1 MRFYGAPNDEQYFNN
16 CVRRIS
22 ELELEDC
29 VVFAGPTQEPWNAY
43 SQADV
48 VAFASISEG
57 FPYAMIEAMLCGA
70 AIVATDV
77 GGVPEALGNSGILV
91 SAKSPQQMAE
101 AVAFLL
107 ENREE
112 RERLGQM
119 AQARALGHFTEEHF
133 LHSYELAYGELLSP
147 MTEQSLQRT

>member
-1 MRFYGAPNDEQYFNN
+1 
-16 CVRRIS
+16 
-22 ELELEDC
+22 
-29 VVFAGPTQEPWNAY
+29 
-43 SQADV
+43 
-48 VAFASISEG
+48 
-57 FPYAMIEAMLCGA
+57 MIEAMLCGA

-119 AQARALGHFTEEHF
+119 AKARALGHFTEEHF

-147 MTEQSLQRT
+147 VTEQSLQQT